1 MPRRKKSFSV
11 HKRSRSAPASLCR
24 PGSRS
29 GKRKQCS
36 EENMAAA
43 LQSVEQGSSVTPEH
57 RETSGFL
64 EVLSTIE
71 SVGVSFMV

>member
-1 MPRRKKSFSV
+1 
-11 HKRSRSAPASLCR
+11 
-24 PGSRS
+24 
-29 GKRKQCS
+29 
-36 EENMAAA
+36 MAAA